1 MNGASQL
8 LARESKPAHP
18 SPAVQNQPGPFGR
31 VTVTRLLLVFVLP
44 MTSGLLL
51 YLCYFPVA
59 WGALGWV
66 ALVPF
71 LLLVRTSMGNFFRYT
86 TAFAIGYAFY
96 CPVLQWIR
104 VADDRMYLAWLSL
117 AAYCAVYSPLCLFL
131 VRFIDRKTRL
141 PLVVSVPVV
150 WTALEFFR
158 STFCTG
164 FSWYQLGHTQHDQ
177 LPVIQIPD
185 ITGADGV

>member
-31 VTVTRLLLVFVLP
+31 VTVTRLLLAFVLP

-104 VADDRMYLAWLSL
+104 VADDRMYLAWLAL
-117 AAYCAVYSPLCLFL
+117 ALCCALFFPAGLLWRRLWVVFARPQPARSAGNHPDCGHHRCLWRDIPTRGFQRL
-131 VRFIDRKTRL
+131 DR
-141 PLVVSVPVV
+141 
-150 WTALEFFR
+150 
-158 STFCTG
+158 
-164 FSWYQLGHTQHDQ
+164 
-177 LPVIQIPD
+177 
-185 ITGADGV
+185 